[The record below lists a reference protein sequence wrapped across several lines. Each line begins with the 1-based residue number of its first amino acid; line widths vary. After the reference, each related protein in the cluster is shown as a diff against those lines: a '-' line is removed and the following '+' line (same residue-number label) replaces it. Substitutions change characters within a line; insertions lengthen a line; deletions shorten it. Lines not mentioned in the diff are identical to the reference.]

1 MNHPKINHFN
11 IHDQHSKTDSN
22 PTTTPTSSPT
32 IPIPTYPG
40 HLSSIPHTHNHNLQ
54 KYYKQTTTTITM
66 PEPNHGNPNLTL
78 PFDHTVPN
86 CPATAER
93 QQAALADA
101 FIAKPGIA
109 RANLAVSADMPEGSA
124 TSKRAAVRDY
134 VRFFLLLFLCFWFVL
149 VVGPPCGMELLCFY

>member
-1 MNHPKINHFN
+1 M
-11 IHDQHSKTDSN
+11 S
-22 PTTTPTSSPT
+22 
-32 IPIPTYPG
+32 
-40 HLSSIPHTHNHNLQ
+40 
-54 KYYKQTTTTITM
+54 
-66 PEPNHGNPNLTL
+66 EPNHGNPNLTL
-78 PFDHTVPN
+78 PFDYTVPN

-134 VRFFLLLFLCFWFVL
+134 VRFVLLLLFCCWFVL
-149 VVGPPCGMELLCFY
+149 LAVCGCWEWNCCVSPGGNGGKGPG